1 MGLTVRGVL
10 RQLSRAKGA
19 NQIGRQEAGYPRL
32 NLSNSCMINT
42 LFFFYLVCLLVEISV
57 LSKHGFSGTLHMTG
71 KVSIVS
77 KNKYTHR

>member
-42 LFFFYLVCLLVEISV
+42 LFFLLSLLISRNI
-57 LSKHGFSGTLHMTG
+57 G
-71 KVSIVS
+71 II
-77 KNKYTHR
+77 

>member
-1 MGLTVRGVL
+1 MGFTVRGVL
-10 RQLSRAKGA
+10 WQLSRAKGA

-42 LFFFYLVCLLVEISV
+42 LFFYLVCLLVEISV
-57 LSKHGFSGTLHMTG
+57 LSKNGFSGTLHKTG

-77 KNKYTHR
+77 KNKYTPR